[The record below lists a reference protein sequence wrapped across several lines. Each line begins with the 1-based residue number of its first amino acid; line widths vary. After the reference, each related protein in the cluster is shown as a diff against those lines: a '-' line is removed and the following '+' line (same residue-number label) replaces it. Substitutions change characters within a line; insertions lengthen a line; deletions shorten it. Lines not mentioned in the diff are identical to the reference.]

1 MVTLTQAWTWQLL
14 RKAVCAKWCGVAVG
28 AGDSG
33 VGPGG
38 GMGADGADSWIE
50 AQGRKVGPE
59 EGAGFEGD

>member
-1 MVTLTQAWTWQLL
+1 M
-14 RKAVCAKWCGVAVG
+14 CGEWCGAAVG

-38 GMGADGADSWIE
+38 GMETDGADSWSE

-59 EGAGFEGD
+59 EGAGFRGD